1 MSVPLDHAEETIMR
15 HIALSMIGGG
25 FSAHLHGRCFQ
36 QLAGVDLRLRG
47 IATTRLSTAEP
58 IAKLYGYE
66 YCTDHYEQLLE
77 DPETD
82 VIFVNTPPALH
93 TRMILQ
99 ALEAGKHVIC
109 EKPLTGY
116 FGTPEDGEA
125 VGDTVG
131 KEKMY
136 HSVLRDLE
144 RIGDAIARSGK
155 QFMYAENYI
164 YAPNIQKAAEIIRA
178 RASTTLFMRGEL
190 MVQGSPSKFSGVW
203 KNAGGGCL
211 MRIGCHPLGGMLWLK
226 RMESEAKGATI
237 RPVSVMAETGRLS
250 TGLSDWDSRHLKAD
264 PQDVEDF
271 AAMTMTFSDQTKAMV
286 VVNDNALGGLRNRI
300 DIFAN
305 DGTMLCRITPN
316 DYMDSFFLDDYG
328 LDHIYL
334 AEKLENKLGWNS
346 IAAAEN
352 ITRGYAPQLQDFI
365 ECVADD
371 RPPLSDF
378 SLAAEVTRLI
388 YAGYLSAERGMRI
401 ELDELC

>member
-1 MSVPLDHAEETIMR
+1 
-15 HIALSMIGGG
+15 
-25 FSAHLHGRCFQ
+25 
-36 QLAGVDLRLRG
+36 
-47 IATTRLSTAEP
+47 
-58 IAKLYGYE
+58 
-66 YCTDHYEQLLE
+66 
-77 DPETD
+77 
-82 VIFVNTPPALH
+82 
-93 TRMILQ
+93 
-99 ALEAGKHVIC
+99 
-109 EKPLTGY
+109 
-116 FGTPEDGEA
+116 
-125 VGDTVG
+125 
-131 KEKMY
+131 
-136 HSVLRDLE
+136 
-144 RIGDAIARSGK
+144 
-155 QFMYAENYI
+155 
-164 YAPNIQKAAEIIRA
+164 
-178 RASTTLFMRGEL
+178 
-190 MVQGSPSKFSGVW
+190 
-203 KNAGGGCL
+203 
-211 MRIGCHPLGGMLWLK
+211 
-226 RMESEAKGATI
+226 MESEAKGSTI